1 MGDHSQDE
9 QALMKIQHEWAEAR
23 VKGDSSYTRRIEAD
37 DCTIVWPDGR
47 IVNKRRSRK
56 HDWRHRFTEFKIHN
70 LRVRYMAT
78 LESSSARASQSA
90 EGKQDLLDGKFVWT
104 DTFVKRVVN
113 GRWSLHKSL
122 RSWKNNRSQL
132 TIIIMNKFALGCGV
146 LIAILLVV
154 VVVAAIA
161 IAGSYNRLVPLQQ
174 AVDQS
179 WAQVQNVYQRR
190 ADLIPN
196 LVNTVSGAANFEKST
211 LVEVTNAR
219 ASVGRVQM
227 QLDPNK
233 APTDAAQLEQ
243 FQAAQGQLSTALSR
257 LLLVSE
263 RYPELKANQN
273 FLSLQAQLEGTE
285 NRISVE
291 RGNFNKT
298 VQDYNVAVRSFPTNL
313 IAGMLGFPP
322 KPFFTAQPGA
332 EKPPPVQFNF
342 SSPAPAPATTP

>member
-1 MGDHSQDE
+1 
-9 QALMKIQHEWAEAR
+9 
-23 VKGDSSYTRRIEAD
+23 
-37 DCTIVWPDGR
+37 
-47 IVNKRRSRK
+47 
-56 HDWRHRFTEFKIHN
+56 
-70 LRVRYMAT
+70 
-78 LESSSARASQSA
+78 
-90 EGKQDLLDGKFVWT
+90 
-104 DTFVKRVVN
+104 
-113 GRWSLHKSL
+113 
-122 RSWKNNRSQL
+122 
-132 TIIIMNKFALGCGV
+132 MNKFALGCGG
-146 LIAILLVV
+146 LVV
-154 VVVAAIA
+154 ILVV
-161 IAGSYNRLVPLQQ
+161 IAGLFFARKYNQLVGLQQ
-174 AVDQS
+174 KVDAQ

-211 LVEVTNAR
+211 LEAVTNAR

-233 APTDAAQLEQ
+233 APADAAQLEQ
-243 FQAAQGQLSTALSR
+243 IQAAQGQLSNALSR

-291 RGNFNKT
+291 RGNFNQT
-298 VQDYNVAVRSFPTNL
+298 VQDYNVAVRSFPTVL

-322 KPFFTAQPGA
+322 KPFFTAQAGA

-342 SSPAPAPATTP
+342 GTPAPAPAATP